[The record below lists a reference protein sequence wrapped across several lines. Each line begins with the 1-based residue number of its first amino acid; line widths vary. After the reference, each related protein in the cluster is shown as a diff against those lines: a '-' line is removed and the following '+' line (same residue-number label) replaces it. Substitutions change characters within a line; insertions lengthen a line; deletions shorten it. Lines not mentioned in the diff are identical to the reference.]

1 MTLTQGLVMCTWCGF
16 LLINRS
22 LLDMRGQARFL
33 LDNSSS
39 DGPSAAPVPT
49 QLQLLWSL
57 LITLQA
63 SLFPR
68 EGGAQCL
75 PKQHGGKIKSHNLCG
90 VLGPEAIHQGHTDPR
105 DTDNGQ
111 TRHQTQL
118 DVCPQ

>member
-1 MTLTQGLVMCTWCGF
+1 MHLVRFPANKQEPSGHERTSP
-16 LLINRS
+16 LPA
-22 LLDMRGQARFL
+22 GQQQFRQ
-33 LDNSSS
+33 
-39 DGPSAAPVPT
+39 PQCRPVPT

-57 LITLQA
+57 LTTLQA

-75 PKQHGGKIKSHNLCG
+75 PKQRGGKIKSHNLCG

-111 TRHQTQL
+111 TGPQTQL